1 MDSIFFLEG
10 GDRAVFLL
18 RIMESLG
25 CTYICLWQY
34 YQPSNCFMSLGGI
47 YNGDSDVAQ
56 RLFQEYR
63 HSWLIMDSGR
73 IPGLAFKNNV
83 PYMELQFADFQ
94 SHASNPVQLQF
105 YQEAGIK
112 TVICM
117 GCSIGEI
124 EVGMTSSPQVNLEMG
139 MTNLFAEY
147 FSRQAAA
154 PAPAPK
160 RGIPNQL
167 LPIDQNRPS
176 SSSSFSIDSP
186 GEYSSLLF
194 NVASTSPYVPEPP
207 RTDTFSDQ
215 SIRPIPPVS
224 ATPTPYHQVIQT
236 LNQTQGIQFPTVE
249 TEDAE
254 LTRAYLAVMTSP
266 SSSSSSRQSRENL
279 PTDYNQLAT
288 QKATA
293 FRRFRSGLGLNLPIT
308 AATTRRQNMVR
319 RSINF
324 FRNLNM
330 MRSRQEQMQPNPRA
344 PTSTQVHHMISERRR
359 REKLNDSFQLLRSL
373 LPPGTKKDKASVLA
387 STTEYLSSLKTQVEE
402 LSKKNEMLEAQLLDQ
417 PQNKSSFE
425 PINQAA
431 VDAIISTFTGGSAR
445 VAVEMINV
453 GESTSESRI
462 VDLQISVRREC
473 SILDLVTR
481 LLELLK
487 SDNDV
492 NLESVAANTRSVVQS
507 EPVTHITLRLRIEGS
522 DWDESSFQEAVKR
535 IVDDLA

>member
-1 MDSIFFLEG
+1 MDSIFFLEE

-18 RIMESLG
+18 KIMESLG
-25 CTYICLWQY
+25 CNYICLWQY

-63 HSWLIMDSGR
+63 HSWLIMDNGR

-139 MTNLFAEY
+139 LKNLFADY
-147 FSRQAAA
+147 FSRQAVA
-154 PAPAPK
+154 PAAAVAT
-160 RGIPNQL
+160 RGIPKQL

-194 NVASTSPYVPEPP
+194 NVASKSPYVPEQP

-215 SIRPIPPVS
+215 TIRPIPPVS
-224 ATPTPYHQVIQT
+224 ATATPYQQAIQT
-236 LNQTQGIQFPTVE
+236 LNQIQGIQLPTLE
-249 TEDAE
+249 TEDVA

-279 PTDYNQLAT
+279 PTQIAT

-293 FRRFRSGLGLNLPIT
+293 FTRFRSGLGPNLPIAT
-308 AATTRRQNMVR
+308 ATTRRQNMFR

-387 STTEYLSSLKTQVEE
+387 STTEYLSSLKGQVEE
-402 LSKKNEMLEAQLLDQ
+402 LSKKNEMLEAQLLQ

-425 PINQAA
+425 Q
-431 VDAIISTFTGGSAR
+431 AIISSSAGGNER
-445 VAVEMINV
+445 IAVEITNV
-453 GESTSESRI
+453 GESTSESRT
-462 VDLQISVRREC
+462 VDLQISVTREC

-481 LLELLK
+481 LLEFLK
-487 SDNDV
+487 RDNNV

-507 EPVTHITLRLRIEGS
+507 EPVTHIILRVRIEGS
-522 DWDESSFQEAVKR
+522 EWDESSFQEGVKR
-535 IVDDLA
+535 VVDDLA

>member
-1 MDSIFFLEG
+1 
-10 GDRAVFLL
+10 
-18 RIMESLG
+18 
-25 CTYICLWQY
+25 
-34 YQPSNCFMSLGGI
+34 
-47 YNGDSDVAQ
+47 
-56 RLFQEYR
+56 
-63 HSWLIMDSGR
+63 
-73 IPGLAFKNNV
+73 
-83 PYMELQFADFQ
+83 
-94 SHASNPVQLQF
+94 
-105 YQEAGIK
+105 
-112 TVICM
+112 
-117 GCSIGEI
+117 
-124 EVGMTSSPQVNLEMG
+124 MG

-147 FSRQAAA
+147 FSR
-154 PAPAPK
+154 PAPAAT
-160 RGIPNQL
+160 RGITNQL
-167 LPIDQNRPS
+167 LPIDQNRAS

-194 NVASTSPYVPEPP
+194 NVASTPPYVPEPP

-215 SIRPIPPVS
+215 TIRPIPPVS
-224 ATPTPYHQVIQT
+224 ATAMPYQQAIQT
-236 LNQTQGIQFPTVE
+236 LNQIQGIQLPTLE
-249 TEDAE
+249 TADAA

-279 PTDYNQLAT
+279 PTDYNQIAT

-293 FRRFRSGLGLNLPIT
+293 FRRFRSALGPNVPIAT
-308 AATTRRQNMVR
+308 ATTRRQNMFR

-402 LSKKNEMLEAQLLDQ
+402 LSKKNKMLEAQLLQ
-417 PQNKSSFE
+417 RQNKSSFE

-431 VDAIISTFTGGSAR
+431 GEAIICSSTGGNER
-445 VAVEMINV
+445 LDVEIRNV

-481 LLELLK
+481 LLEFLK
-487 SDNDV
+487 SDNNV

-507 EPVTHITLRLRIEGS
+507 EPVTHITLRLRIEGRE
-522 DWDESSFQEAVKR
+522 WDESSFEEAVKR
-535 IVDDLA
+535 VVDDLA